1 MTRAYL
7 EIRMFVNNSNRP
19 AAAAVYNKYKKP
31 FLSEIKGATS
41 KELLIR
47 DEDVQVLHGFEN
59 PEDANAYLKTDLFNN
74 DVVKE
79 LSPLFDKAPEIK
91 IYSVM

>member
-1 MTRAYL
+1 MTKAYL
-7 EIRMFVNNSNRP
+7 EITMFVSNTNRP
-19 AAAAVYNKYKKP
+19 AAAAVYNKYKQP
-31 FLSEIKGATS
+31 FLNEITGATS

-47 DEDVQVLHGFEN
+47 EEDVQVLHGFETAEN
-59 PEDANAYLKTDLFNN
+59 ANAYLKTELFNN

-91 IYSVM
+91 IYSVA